1 MLKDDGNRFFES
13 NKKNSIDFSAFK
25 RIKIINFNLAII
37 HKTIILQFIR
47 DFNKKFCGKYSK
59 EDKSLFNKKVEKKIN
74 RKLTKEEFIFI
85 NERILKEVI
94 E

>member
-25 RIKIINFNLAII
+25 RIKIINRNLITI

-47 DFNKKFCGKYSK
+47 DFNKKFKGNYSK
-59 EDKSLFNKKVEKKIN
+59 ENKTLFNKRLEKKIN

-85 NERILKEVI
+85 NERIIKNE
-94 E
+94 